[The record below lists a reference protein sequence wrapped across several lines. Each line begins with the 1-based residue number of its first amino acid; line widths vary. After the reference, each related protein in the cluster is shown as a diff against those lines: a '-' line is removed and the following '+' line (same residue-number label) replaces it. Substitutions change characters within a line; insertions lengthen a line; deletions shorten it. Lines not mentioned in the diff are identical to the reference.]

1 MDTKLILEFYGIACA
16 VLLPLCLILIIIFSR
31 KGGFIDNLNKQLDKM
46 TAKKDPKEK
55 DKPQEEQAKKTLTPW
70 EEHSKSLTCLK
81 LRVGDT
87 YMCVLNDI
95 EKNLIG
101 SRRDWTASDPFVG
114 KVDEK
119 TCVFKAEKVGGTLII
134 CSDIRIYYI
143 EVEARKRHWFAAEI
157 YDAFCNGLH
166 KSELLKNCSKYKI
179 KDEAETH
186 QISIKGIPL
195 TKNVI
200 VEYDDEQHLTKCLFV
215 MENNQSNMKSITE
228 GLEERMEK
236 IDSNPTEITFWIHK
250 KRSDYEDSIDSACFI
265 WSKEREILFGLANN
279 WRQKGMIE
287 EFCANTGMF
296 INSFSSLLDT
306 DELPRILASE
316 EIKKEGPKESDNN
329 VDNPT
334 QEDSIETE
342 PATEESEEKFKDE
355 DTNANADDFE
365 IEEGMAVQFQNEE
378 DENWEQNLNDDFLDD
393 MANEDDRELNMN

>member
-16 VLLPLCLILIIIFSR
+16 VLLPLCLIMIIIFSR
-31 KGGFIDNLNKQLDKM
+31 KGGFIDSLNKKLDKM
-46 TAKKDPKEK
+46 TAKKDPKEE
-55 DKPQEEQAKKTLTPW
+55 DKPKEEQAKKTLTPW

-81 LRVGDT
+81 LKVGDT

-143 EVEARKRHWFAAEI
+143 EVEARKRHWFATEI

-166 KSELLKNCSKYKI
+166 KSELIKNCSKYKI

-186 QISIKGIPL
+186 QISIKGIPQ

-215 MENNQSNMKSITE
+215 MENNQSNIKSITD

-236 IDSNPTEITFWIHK
+236 IDSNPTDITFWIHK

-306 DELPRILASE
+306 DELPRILASDE
-316 EIKKEGPKESDNN
+316 VKKEGPEQSDNN

-334 QEDSIETE
+334 QDDSVETE
-342 PATEESEEKFKDE
+342 PATVESEKKFKDE
-355 DTNANADDFE
+355 DTNADADDFE

-378 DENWEQNLNDDFLDD
+378 DENWEQNLSDDFLDD

>member
-16 VLLPLCLILIIIFSR
+16 VLLPLCLIMIIIFSR

-46 TAKKDPKEK
+46 MAKKDPKEK

-143 EVEARKRHWFAAEI
+143 EVEARKRHWFATEI

-166 KSELLKNCSKYKI
+166 KSELLKNYSKYKI

-186 QISIKGIPL
+186 QISIKGIPQ

-200 VEYDDEQHLTKCLFV
+200 VEYDDGQHLTKCLFV

-250 KRSDYEDSIDSACFI
+250 KRSDYEDSIDCACFI

-279 WRQKGMIE
+279 WRQKGMLE

-296 INSFSSLLDT
+296 INSFCSLLDT

-316 EIKKEGPKESDNN
+316 EVKKEDPKQSDNN

-334 QEDSIETE
+334 QDDSVETE
-342 PATEESEEKFKDE
+342 PTTVESEEKFKDE

>member
-16 VLLPLCLILIIIFSR
+16 VLLPLCLIMIIIFSR
-31 KGGFIDNLNKQLDKM
+31 KGGFIDSLNRKLDKM
-46 TAKKDPKEK
+46 TAKKDPKEE

-143 EVEARKRHWFAAEI
+143 EVEARKRHWFATEI

-186 QISIKGIPL
+186 QISIKGIPQ

-215 MENNQSNMKSITE
+215 MENNQSNIKSITE

-306 DELPRILASE
+306 DEMPRILASE
-316 EIKKEGPKESDNN
+316 EVKKEGPKESDNN

-334 QEDSIETE
+334 REDSIETE
-342 PATEESEEKFKDE
+342 PATVESEEKFKDE
-355 DTNANADDFE
+355 DTDTNADDFE

>member
-1 MDTKLILEFYGIACA
+1 MDIKLIMELYGMACA

-31 KGGFIDNLNKQLDKM
+31 KGGLIERLNRKLDKI
-46 TAKKDPKEK
+46 TAEK
-55 DKPQEEQAKKTLTPW
+55 DSNEEKKPQEEQPKKTLTPW
-70 EEHSKSLTCLK
+70 EEYSKSLTCLK
-81 LRVGDT
+81 LKVGDT

-101 SRRDWTASDPFVG
+101 SRRDWTVSDPFVG

-119 TCVFKAEKVGGTLII
+119 SCVFKAEKVGGTLII
-134 CSDIRIYYI
+134 CSDIRIYYMEI
-143 EVEARKRHWFAAEI
+143 EARKKHWFAGEI
-157 YDAFCNGLH
+157 YNAFSKGLH
-166 KSELLKNCSKYKI
+166 KSELIKSCSRYKVR
-179 KDEAETH
+179 DDTGLR
-186 QISIKGIPL
+186 QLSIKGIQQ

-200 VEYDDEQHLTKCLFV
+200 AEYDEEQHLTKCLFI
-215 MENNQSNMKSITE
+215 MDNNQFNVRSITE
-228 GLEERMEK
+228 GLEERMER
-236 IDSNPTEITFWIHK
+236 IDSEHADITFWIHK

-265 WSKEREILFGLANN
+265 WTKDGEILFGLANN

-316 EIKKEGPKESDNN
+316 EVKKEGPEQSDNN
-329 VDNPT
+329 YDNPT
-334 QEDSIETE
+334 QDDSVETE
-342 PATEESEEKFKDE
+342 PATVESEKKFKDE
-355 DTNANADDFE
+355 DTNADADDYE

-378 DENWEQNLNDDFLDD
+378 DENWEQNLNDDLLDD